1 MLEFN
6 YWFFVLAAN
15 FLILLFVLNK
25 ILFQPMLKVFN
36 DREEAI
42 DGSLEAAK
50 EMELKK
56 DEALETMKAELSAA
70 SKAARDV
77 FDEIKGEGLAK
88 QKAALEAA
96 NSEAAGIIGE
106 AREKLRAEAQKARDA
121 LRGDVEKFSDDIVE
135 KLIKA

>member
-6 YWFFVLAAN
+6 YWFFALAAN
-15 FLILLFVLNK
+15 FLILLFILNK
-25 ILFQPMLKVFN
+25 ILFKPMLKVFN

-56 DEALETMKAELSAA
+56 DEALETMKAELLAA
-70 SKAARDV
+70 SKKAREV

-88 QKAALEAA
+88 QKAALEVA
-96 NSEAAGIIGE
+96 NSEASGIIGE

-121 LRGDVEKFSDDIVE
+121 LRADVDKFSDDIVE